1 MKLTKTPQEFVD
13 ESLLLLNARPS
24 TTRITTSY
32 HAAPTGKGKLTLKTY
47 DPVSGALV
55 KFRTS
60 KIAVVGRLVAGLN
73 RLGRQQAGVSEPAVI
88 ETRVGEAPSAS
99 GTCTP
104 IPGQAAPSEASKSK
118 KKKKKGKS

>member
-32 HAAPTGKGKLTLKTY
+32 HAATAGKGKLTLKTY

-73 RLGRQQAGVSEPAVI
+73 RLGRQQARVPEPAV
-88 ETRVGEAPSAS
+88 TVAEAPSAS
-99 GTCTP
+99 GTSTP
-104 IPGQAAPSEASKSK
+104 IPGQAAPPEAPKSK

>member
-13 ESLLLLNARPS
+13 ESLLLLKARPS

-73 RLGRQQAGVSEPAVI
+73 RLGRQQAGVPEPAVI
-88 ETRVGEAPSAS
+88 GKNLFTTLGTS
-99 GTCTP
+99 GWL
-104 IPGQAAPSEASKSK
+104 
-118 KKKKKGKS
+118 

>member
-1 MKLTKTPQEFVD
+1 MKLTKNPQEFVD

-24 TTRITTSY
+24 TTIITTSY

-55 KFRTS
+55 KYRTS

-73 RLGRQQAGVSEPAVI
+73 RLGRQQAGVSEPTVT
-88 ETRVGEAPSAS
+88 ETRVAEAPSAS
-99 GTCTP
+99 GTCAP
-104 IPGQAAPSEASKSK
+104 IPGQVETSKSK
-118 KKKKKGKS
+118 KKKKKKGKS

>member
-13 ESLLLLNARPS
+13 ESLLLLKARPS

-32 HAAPTGKGKLTLKTY
+32 HAATAGKGKLTLKTY

-60 KIAVVGRLVAGLN
+60 KIAIVGRLVAGLN
-73 RLGRQQAGVSEPAVI
+73 RLGRQQAGVPEPVVI
-88 ETRVGEAPSAS
+88 ETPVLEAPPAS
-99 GTCTP
+99 GRSTP
-104 IPGQAAPSEASKSK
+104 IPGQAAPSEAPKSK